1 VVIDEEQDGSYKQDE
16 SPCYHAREVAWHR
29 MRQSGGLLLM
39 GSATPSVET
48 FHAAATRSEV
58 RYLCL
63 PERIEARPLAE
74 VAVVDMGKEF
84 REQGSKT
91 ILSRLLQAELQDK
104 LARKEQAIV
113 LLNRRGFSRSL
124 LCRSCGHV
132 FTCPDCSISMT
143 YHQAAARL
151 ICHYCGLER
160 QTPASCADCGGPYI
174 YFVGVGTEQLEQV
187 VRSQLPSARI
197 ARVDRDTTRRRGSLR
212 KMLFDFA
219 EGRLDVLV
227 GTQMLA
233 KGHDFPNVTLVG
245 VLAADAGLAFPDF
258 RSAERTFQLL
268 TQVAGRAGRGT
279 APGRVVIQSTY
290 PDHYAIQ
297 HARTQDYAGFFRRE
311 IEFRRLMGY
320 PPFRSLVQILI
331 TDESYMK
338 AFQIGDRVGKAL
350 KTAGSSRELHV
361 LGPAPAPLER
371 LRGKYRVQLLLK
383 ALDSTWTAPALREA
397 FELLSAQKVPLTSVQ
412 VDVDPLSLL

>member
-1 VVIDEEQDGSYKQDE
+1 
-16 SPCYHAREVAWHR
+16 
-29 MRQSGGLLLM
+29 
-39 GSATPSVET
+39 
-48 FHAAATRSEV
+48 
-58 RYLCL
+58 
-63 PERIEARPLAE
+63 
-74 VAVVDMGKEF
+74 
-84 REQGSKT
+84 
-91 ILSRLLQAELQDK
+91 
-104 LARKEQAIV
+104 
-113 LLNRRGFSRSL
+113 
-124 LCRSCGHV
+124 
-132 FTCPDCSISMT
+132 MT

-151 ICHYCGLER
+151 ICHYCGRER

-290 PDHYAIQ
+290 PDHYAIRY
-297 HARTQDYAGFFRRE
+297 ARTQDYPGFFRRE
-311 IEFRRLMGY
+311 VEFRRLMGY

-350 KTAGSSRELHV
+350 KTTTAGSSGELHV

-383 ALDSTWTAPALREA
+383 ALDSARSAPALREA